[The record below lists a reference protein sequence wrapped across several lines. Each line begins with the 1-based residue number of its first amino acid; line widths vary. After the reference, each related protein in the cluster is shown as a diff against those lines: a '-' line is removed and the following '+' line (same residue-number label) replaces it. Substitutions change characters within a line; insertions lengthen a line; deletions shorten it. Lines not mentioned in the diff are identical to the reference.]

1 MHSIWSTSLLV
12 LCTFGIISLGATP
25 GFLSFLQFLL
35 LPISRWSTHLIHTG
49 PYYPNVAV
57 VIPAWDEA
65 LSLRTTI
72 TAMMGQEYPPER
84 IRIYL
89 VDDASTDYTQE
100 LMAKLVDEFSGR
112 VFYLRREKGGEG
124 KAAALNYGF
133 AKILEE
139 SWAQG
144 LLIMD
149 ADVIFT
155 PTTLRKMTR
164 HLADPTVG
172 AVACYIKEGS
182 ASNHWLSRY
191 IAFEYAIAQA
201 GARRTFNVIG
211 YQPCLAGGAQL
222 HSRENF
228 EAIGGRIDTSTL
240 AEDTFTTITTQQLG
254 RQVIFDGT
262 TEVWAEEP
270 ASLGSLWRQRV
281 RWARGNVQISLVF
294 AHIWFRST
302 PNTSYVKKIFYDL
315 IWFSLLFMPFLATAS
330 TVCLIFLYFED
341 QPEAW
346 FLMHYSAYF
355 CVVCWVYVLSASLT
369 ADPQTARRSWVYAP
383 MFPGVISLLII
394 FSCAFRPEVGWL
406 VYHTASITTG
416 STSWIPSTNALM
428 IFPYS
433 WILIAM
439 PMSWVAKY
447 LDDRKV
453 KYLPRFIIF
462 LCGYGALLLAA
473 SCAAWY
479 LESRKAERTWDKTL
493 KSGAATVRV

>member
-12 LCTFGIISLGATP
+12 LCTFGTISLGATP

-89 VDDASTDYTQE
+89 VDDASTDYTPE

-302 PNTSYVKKIFYDL
+302 PNTSYIKKIFYDL

-355 CVVCWVYVLSASLT
+355 CVVCWVYVLSASLA

-479 LESRKAERTWDKTL
+479 FESRQAERTWDKTL